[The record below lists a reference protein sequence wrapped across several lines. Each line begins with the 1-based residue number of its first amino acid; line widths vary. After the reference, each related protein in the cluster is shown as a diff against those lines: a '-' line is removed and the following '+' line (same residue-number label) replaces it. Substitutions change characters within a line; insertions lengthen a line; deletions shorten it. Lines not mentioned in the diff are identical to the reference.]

1 MTKEQARA
9 EELLHFEING
19 LHTHG
24 HGVIVKQ
31 EKDDVAVPQT
41 PSLSV
46 APESITKLPEAEGME
61 VRPTDVPPTKEPK
74 SLISADTEERLSDV
88 TEEE

>member
-9 EELLHFEING
+9 EELLHFEINE

-41 PSLSV
+41 PSLS
-46 APESITKLPEAEGME
+46 PESINKLPEAEGME
-61 VRPTDVPPTKEPK
+61 VRATDVPPTKEPK